1 MTAATKLF
9 PTRMIDEIGGEE
21 AIKDLVERFYNI
33 VEATPE
39 GKNIERLHGRG
50 HGLAHARVE
59 QFNFLCGFFGGRQY
73 YKEKHGHADVKLMHA
88 HVPITTE
95 DAENWLKCMDRTLQ
109 ELGHSGGKVDR
120 LRTTLRRVALAL
132 VNAPDPA

>member
-1 MTAATKLF
+1 MTNVAKK
-9 PTRMIDEIGGEE
+9 PSRVIDDIGGEE
-21 AIKDLVERFYNI
+21 AIRDLVERFYDI

-39 GKNIERLHGRG
+39 GKNIELLHGRG
-50 HGLAHARVE
+50 HGLSHARIE

-95 DAENWLKCMDRTLQ
+95 DAENWLTCMDRTLE
-109 ELGHSGGKVDR
+109 ELGHSGENVEK
-120 LRTTLRRVALAL
+120 LRATFRRVALAL
-132 VNAPDPA
+132 VNEPDPT